1 MSVIFSLQELE
12 TEILKERVEKVGDT
26 SRELFLDGD
35 KKEKKKRKKKDGI
48 DKDQDPLKVKRKK
61 FKDKEG
67 KIKKKDK
74 DGKGVITFVDITDS
88 AILHPRFSKYN
99 LDSPE

>member
-1 MSVIFSLQELE
+1 MSSPKFSFQELE
-12 TEILKERVEKVGDT
+12 TEILKERVEKVDDT

-35 KKEKKKRKKKDGI
+35 KKKRKKKDGI

-61 FKDKEG
+61 FKDKEA

-74 DGKGVITFVDITDS
+74 DGKGVIS
-88 AILHPRFSKYN
+88 LQ
-99 LDSPE
+99 LL